1 MSERFDKWQ
10 EKIELCKGTRQ
21 SFPIQLDWSNPDD
34 VELIKVIAFLKDND
48 EFSEVIRKALRIIPA
63 LIFSGS
69 LDELFAEFAWV
80 KAEFLQYMREV
91 AIEVPIGQS
100 PETPTAPEHKHIEA
114 ERAWLDAEQERLE
127 QERAWQE
134 RRLAEAQKALEAER
148 RNIEQERQRIEAERT
163 EHQTSIQKQ
172 LARMEAL
179 LLSQG
184 HQPIERP
191 IEQQSHHPNE
201 VNNRPGR
208 PKQLVVPQFTAPPS
222 VDDEDDE
229 DLLESK
235 KDESAAMRTTQN
247 FLRNVKGLM
256 TETKQ
261 PPKTNGSYSTGGK
274 RRYKQNREVG
284 Q

>member
-1 MSERFDKWQ
+1 MSNQSYRVRFNFWLNLENLQEQEIATQIEDLKKERLFSSTIRDGIK
-10 EKIELCKGTRQ
+10 
-21 SFPIQLDWSNPDD
+21 
-34 VELIKVIAFLKDND
+34 LITD
-48 EFSEVIRKALRIIPA
+48 LREGNLEI
-63 LIFSGS
+63 LF
-69 LDELFAEFAWV
+69 ELFPWV
-80 KAEFLQYMREV
+80 RAEFLQYMREIATESPTGESVKV
-91 AIEVPIGQS
+91 ALPNQYIEN
-100 PETPTAPEHKHIEA
+100 

-134 RRLAEAQKALEAER
+134 RRLAEAQQALEAER

-191 IEQQSHHPNE
+191 IEQPSHHPNG
-201 VNNRPGR
+201 VNQNENRPGR

-222 VDDEDDE
+222 VDDDEDDE
-229 DLLESK
+229 DLLEWK

-247 FLRNVKGLM
+247 FLKSIMGLVD
-256 TETKQ
+256 ENKQ
-261 PPKTNGSYSTGGK
+261 PPKTNTTYSTSGK
-274 RRYKQNREVG
+274 RRSKPARELG